1 MQTEYMQTEGGGK
14 PSPRLGGG
22 DLFARHLQAGLVEG
36 TVLASGAR
44 AAADEAITRGD
55 SLTPPPTGEPGA
67 VRDLEDGE
75 NAQVARVRAQLAFH
89 PKRHA
94 LSENAK
100 AMSLQV
106 RPPLE
111 EPASLSHTLF

>member
-1 MQTEYMQTEGGGK
+1 ML
-14 PSPRLGGG
+14 PSPTESGFHP
-22 DLFARHLQAGLVEG
+22 FACAVLVCTGRHWA
-36 TVLASGAR
+36 
-44 AAADEAITRGD
+44 
-55 SLTPPPTGEPGA
+55 TGEPGA